1 MAKGRLLWPSIWAPC
16 FYIRNWLLA
25 GSTRGITSQERSDGE
40 PARRPSCSSLLWTT
54 ALLLLLAYLW
64 LRYFFFRG
72 HLNLLSSLK
81 DLRGVVPVKRKRANQ
96 RASHR
101 KACQGD
107 GYLLYNR
114 HLTHARPL

>member
-1 MAKGRLLWPSIWAPC
+1 MAVYMGPLLLLH
-16 FYIRNWLLA
+16 RNWLLA
-25 GSTRGITSQERSDGE
+25 GSRWHHISRKERSSL
-40 PARRPSCSSLLWTT
+40 SCSSLLWTT

-72 HLNLLSSLK
+72 HLNLLSLK

>member
-1 MAKGRLLWPSIWAPC
+1 MAVYMGPLLL
-16 FYIRNWLLA
+16 YIAIGFLLVP
-25 GSTRGITSQERSDGE
+25 GGITSQERSDPPY
-40 PARRPSCSSLLWTT
+40 PAPHCYGRPPYCCSSPI
-54 ALLLLLAYLW
+54 W

-107 GYLLYNR
+107 GYYLLYNR

>member
-1 MAKGRLLWPSIWAPC
+1 MGPLLLLH
-16 FYIRNWLLA
+16 RNWLLA

-72 HLNLLSSLK
+72 HLNLLSLK

-114 HLTHARPL
+114 RLTHARPL